1 MKEYSTE
8 LTKML
13 SELEDPDVK
22 RPTLRRFNDLDQ
34 EEREIYMKA
43 SKKQSQAKADDTP
56 SNDEPTDIELTSRQY
71 SKLYAGIRT
80 ALWFILGSCLFLLVI
95 YQHGKIQDMGDFTV
109 YGCDITWCYCVRIS

>member
-22 RPTLRRFNDLDQ
+22 RPTLRRFNDLNQ

-43 SKKQSQAKADDTP
+43 VKKQPKTKVEDTP
-56 SNDEPTDIELTSRQY
+56 TIIPPPDTSTDTESP
-71 SKLYAGIRT
+71 
-80 ALWFILGSCLFLLVI
+80 
-95 YQHGKIQDMGDFTV
+95 
-109 YGCDITWCYCVRIS
+109 

>member
-34 EEREIYMKA
+34 EEREIYMKV
-43 SKKQSQAKADDTP
+43 SKKQPKPKVDTTP
-56 SNDEPTDIELTSRQY
+56 PIILPPEAPTDVENL
-71 SKLYAGIRT
+71 
-80 ALWFILGSCLFLLVI
+80 
-95 YQHGKIQDMGDFTV
+95 
-109 YGCDITWCYCVRIS
+109 

>member
-34 EEREIYMKA
+34 EEREIYMEV
-43 SKKQSQAKADDTP
+43 SKKQPKPKVDTIPSIMPPPDTP
-56 SNDEPTDIELTSRQY
+56 TD
-71 SKLYAGIRT
+71 
-80 ALWFILGSCLFLLVI
+80 
-95 YQHGKIQDMGDFTV
+95 
-109 YGCDITWCYCVRIS
+109 

>member
-1 MKEYSTE
+1 MPKKEYSVE

-43 SKKQSQAKADDTP
+43 SKKQSKSQAKADDTP
-56 SNDEPTDIELTSRQY
+56 SNDEPTDIELPSR
-71 SKLYAGIRT
+71 
-80 ALWFILGSCLFLLVI
+80 
-95 YQHGKIQDMGDFTV
+95 
-109 YGCDITWCYCVRIS
+109 

>member
-34 EEREIYMKA
+34 REREIYMEA
-43 SKKQSQAKADDTP
+43 SKKQTKPKVDTTP
-56 SNDEPTDIELTSRQY
+56 AIIPPPDTSTNTE
-71 SKLYAGIRT
+71 SP
-80 ALWFILGSCLFLLVI
+80 
-95 YQHGKIQDMGDFTV
+95 
-109 YGCDITWCYCVRIS
+109 

>member
-1 MKEYSTE
+1 MSEKEYSTE

-43 SKKQSQAKADDTP
+43 SKKQSKSQAKADDTP
-56 SNDEPTDIELTSRQY
+56 SNDEPTDIELTSR
-71 SKLYAGIRT
+71 
-80 ALWFILGSCLFLLVI
+80 
-95 YQHGKIQDMGDFTV
+95 
-109 YGCDITWCYCVRIS
+109 

>member
-34 EEREIYMKA
+34 EEREIYMEA
-43 SKKQSQAKADDTP
+43 SKKQPKADNTP
-56 SNDEPTDIELTSRQY
+56 LINPVDL
-71 SKLYAGIRT
+71 K
-80 ALWFILGSCLFLLVI
+80 V
-95 YQHGKIQDMGDFTV
+95 GDPK
-109 YGCDITWCYCVRIS
+109 

>member
-34 EEREIYMKA
+34 EEREIYMEA
-43 SKKQSQAKADDTP
+43 SKKQPKPKVDTTPPIMPPPDTP
-56 SNDEPTDIELTSRQY
+56 TN
-71 SKLYAGIRT
+71 
-80 ALWFILGSCLFLLVI
+80 
-95 YQHGKIQDMGDFTV
+95 
-109 YGCDITWCYCVRIS
+109 

>member
-1 MKEYSTE
+1 MAKKEYSVE

-43 SKKQSQAKADDTP
+43 SKKQPKAKADDAP
-56 SNDEPTDIELTSRQY
+56 SIILPPDVPTDIESP
-71 SKLYAGIRT
+71 
-80 ALWFILGSCLFLLVI
+80 
-95 YQHGKIQDMGDFTV
+95 
-109 YGCDITWCYCVRIS
+109 